1 MSISELIEKR
11 TKAWDAAKAF
21 VETKRDKDGIL
32 SEEDAKTYAEME
44 KKVRDLSAEIE
55 RVQAMEAMERE
66 LSKPTSTPITGKP
79 MSGKSEGKAKTGT
92 ASNEYK
98 EAMLQA
104 IRTKFHTISN
114 VMQEGVDAD
123 GGYLVPDEY
132 DDRLIEKLK
141 EENIFRKLCHPVTT
155 SGDHKINIAAST
167 PAAAWIEEG
176 EALTFGD
183 ATFSQ
188 ILLDAH
194 KLHVAIKVTEELLY
208 DSKFDLETFILNAFS
223 KALAN
228 AEENAFINGSGTG
241 QPLGILAATGGADI
255 GVTTASSTAI
265 TADEIINL
273 VYSLK
278 RPYRKNA
285 AFLMNDQ
292 TVAAVRKLKDK
303 NDQYIWQPSVQA
315 GQPDRILNCPV
326 LTSQYMPTLAAS
338 NKPVLF
344 GDFNYYWIADRQG
357 RTFKRLNELYAV
369 TGQVGF
375 LGSQRVDAKVILPEA
390 IKYLSMAAK

>member
-1 MSISELIEKR
+1 
-11 TKAWDAAKAF
+11 
-21 VETKRDKDGIL
+21 
-32 SEEDAKTYAEME
+32 
-44 KKVRDLSAEIE
+44 
-55 RVQAMEAMERE
+55 MEAMERE

-292 TVAAVRKLKDK
+292 TVAAVRKLKDGTGTYLWHEALTADEPNK
-303 NDQYIWQPSVQA
+303 LLGY
-315 GQPDRILNCPV
+315 PV
-326 LTSQYMPTLAAS
+326 YTSEFMPTIEAGA
-338 NKPVLF
+338 KTIAF
-344 GDFNYYWIADRQG
+344 GDFDYYNIGDRGTRSFQ
-357 RTFKRLNELYAV
+357 ELKELFA
-369 TGQVGF
+369 GNGMVGF
-375 LGSQRVDAKVILPEA
+375 VAKERVDGKLVLGEA
-390 IKYLSMAAK
+390 IKVLKQKA